1 MKKLTTL
8 LILIS
13 LSFNITT
20 ITSTFAAT
28 TFKEGI
34 YQVSDLNISQ
44 GDNYSIQ
51 NTSANNS
58 IFMIIFDE
66 NQHELQSIHLSPT
79 SIKYKLVTLQPNYRI
94 VIVGDGEVTI
104 D

>member
-8 LILIS
+8 LILIC
-13 LSFNITT
+13 LLFNIITT
-20 ITSTFAAT
+20 TSAFAAT
-28 TFKEGI
+28 SFKEGI
-34 YQVSDLNISQ
+34 YQLSDFNLSQ
-44 GDNYSIQ
+44 GDNYTIE
-51 NTSANNS
+51 NTSAKDS

-94 VIVGDGEVTI
+94 VIVGNGEVTI